1 MPLPITLTVAYLA
14 INLAVMVW
22 LESERAHDREPS
34 DRVTVIA
41 GALRYAPPLA
51 GLVYLVTIA
60 GDWLFFGFVL
70 AFFAGAFWLMDGLLA
85 FTGPS
90 SGREAMRS
98 GWDDRRVGDPSNAER
113 DRS

>member
-14 INLAVMVW
+14 VNLALMVW
-22 LESERAHDREPS
+22 LEHERAHDREPS

-41 GALRYAPPLA
+41 GALRYGPPLA
-51 GLVYLVTIA
+51 GLVYLVTIT
-60 GDWLFFGFVL
+60 GDWLFLGFVL

-90 SGREAMRS
+90 NGREAMRS
-98 GWDDRRVGDPSNAER
+98 GWDDRRSNADRER
-113 DRS
+113 S